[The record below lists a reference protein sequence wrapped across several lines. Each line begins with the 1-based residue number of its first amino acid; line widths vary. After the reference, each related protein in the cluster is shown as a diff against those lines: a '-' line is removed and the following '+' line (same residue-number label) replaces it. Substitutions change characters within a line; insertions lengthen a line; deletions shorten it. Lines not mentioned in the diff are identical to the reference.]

1 MIEEDK
7 GNKVIDFE
15 FGNISEALDFLMKGR
30 PLSDFKFDVS
40 QYLLYTRGDINSL
53 VYQVTLLD
61 KETGKNINLE
71 NLSFEVITKY
81 IDKQEFIEKICLEDE
96 LEAYAQKVKGCI
108 QLHLHYRCQFILI
121 MDYQQKEWFRPLLF
135 YYG

>member
-1 MIEEDK
+1 MILRFQVLKHEK
-7 GNKVIDFE
+7 RPKVIDFE
-15 FGNISEALDFLMKGR
+15 FDNISEALDFLMKGR
-30 PLSDFKFDVS
+30 PLSDFKFDIS
-40 QYLLYTRGDINSL
+40 QYLLYTRSSIDNL

-96 LEAYAQKVKGCI
+96 LEAYAQKVKGVYPAS
-108 QLHLHYRCQFILI
+108 LA
-121 MDYQQKEWFRPLLF
+121 LLMPIHT
-135 YYG
+135 YNGLPTERVV

>member
-1 MIEEDK
+1 MILRFQVIEHEK
-7 GNKVIDFE
+7 ENKIIDFE
-15 FGNISEALDFLMKGR
+15 FDSISKALDFLMKGR
-30 PLSDFKFDVS
+30 PLSDFNFDIS
-40 QYLLYTRGDINSL
+40 QYLLYTRGSVDNL

-96 LEAYAQKVKGCI
+96 LEAYAQKVKGVYPAS
-108 QLHLHYRCQFILI
+108 LA
-121 MDYQQKEWFRPLLF
+121 LLMPIHT
-135 YYG
+135 YNGLPTERVV

>member
-1 MIEEDK
+1 MILRFQVIEHEK
-7 GNKVIDFE
+7 ENKIIDFE
-15 FGNISEALDFLMKGR
+15 FDSISKALDFLMKGR
-30 PLSDFKFDVS
+30 PLSDFNFDIS
-40 QYLLYTRGDINSL
+40 QYLLYTRGSVDNL

-96 LEAYAQKVKGCI
+96 LETYAEEVKG
-108 QLHLHYRCQFILI
+108 LYPASLA
-121 MDYQQKEWFRPLLF
+121 LLMPIHT
-135 YYG
+135 YNGLPTERVV

>member
-1 MIEEDK
+1 MILRFQVIEKEK
-7 GNKVIDFE
+7 GTKVIDFE
-15 FGNISEALDFLMKGR
+15 FNSIYKALDFLMKGR
-30 PLSDFKFDVS
+30 PLSDFKFDIS
-40 QYLLYTRGDINSL
+40 QYLLYTRGNIDNI

-96 LEAYAQKVKGCI
+96 LEAYAQKVKGMYPAS
-108 QLHLHYRCQFILI
+108 LA
-121 MDYQQKEWFRPLLF
+121 LLMPIHT
-135 YYG
+135 YNGLPTERMV

>member
-1 MIEEDK
+1 MILRFQVIEEDK

-71 NLSFEVITKY
+71 NLYFEVITKY
-81 IDKQEFIEKICLEDE
+81 IDKQEFIEKICLEGE
-96 LEAYAQKVKGCI
+96 LEAYAEEVKG
-108 QLHLHYRCQFILI
+108 LYPASLA
-121 MDYQQKEWFRPLLF
+121 LLMPIHT
-135 YYG
+135 YNGLPTERVV

>member
-1 MIEEDK
+1 MILRFQVIEHEK
-7 GNKVIDFE
+7 ENKIIDFE
-15 FGNISEALDFLMKGR
+15 FDSISKALDFLVKGR
-30 PLSDFKFDVS
+30 PLSDFNFDIS
-40 QYLLYTRGDINSL
+40 QYLLYTRGSVDNL

-96 LEAYAQKVKGCI
+96 LEAYAQKVKGMYPAS
-108 QLHLHYRCQFILI
+108 LA
-121 MDYQQKEWFRPLLF
+121 LLMPIHT
-135 YYG
+135 YNGLPTERVV

>member
-1 MIEEDK
+1 MILRFQVIEEDK

-15 FGNISEALDFLMKGR
+15 FDNISEALDFLMKGR

-71 NLSFEVITKY
+71 NLSFEVITK
-81 IDKQEFIEKICLEDE
+81 I
-96 LEAYAQKVKGCI
+96 
-108 QLHLHYRCQFILI
+108 H
-121 MDYQQKEWFRPLLF
+121 
-135 YYG
+135 

>member
-1 MIEEDK
+1 MILRFQVIEHEK
-7 GNKVIDFE
+7 ENKIIDFE
-15 FGNISEALDFLMKGR
+15 FDSISKALDFLMKGR
-30 PLSDFKFDVS
+30 PLSDFNFDIS
-40 QYLLYTRGDINSL
+40 QYLLYTRGSVDNL

-96 LEAYAQKVKGCI
+96 LEAYAQKVKGMYPAS
-108 QLHLHYRCQFILI
+108 LA
-121 MDYQQKEWFRPLLF
+121 LLMPIHT
-135 YYG
+135 YNGLPTERVV